1 MEVYRARQIGWQ
13 TDGRTKMQTEERE
26 NKRKQERE
34 RYRKTEGEINRG
46 RERNEEQKKETDR
59 QTDNDRK
66 IYRQTDRER
75 HEGDNTPNDWGRR
88 VEDDNVMRR
97 MGRETRMNG
106 EGELFGTK
114 QSLWGRRCPQWEK

>member
-1 MEVYRARQIGWQ
+1 MGVYRARQIGWQ

-59 QTDNDRK
+59 QTDNDRN
-66 IYRQTDRER
+66 IDRRTER
-75 HEGDNTPNDWGRR
+75 DTREITHRMTGEGGWRMI
-88 VEDDNVMRR
+88 VMRR
-97 MGRETRMNG
+97 MGRETRMTG